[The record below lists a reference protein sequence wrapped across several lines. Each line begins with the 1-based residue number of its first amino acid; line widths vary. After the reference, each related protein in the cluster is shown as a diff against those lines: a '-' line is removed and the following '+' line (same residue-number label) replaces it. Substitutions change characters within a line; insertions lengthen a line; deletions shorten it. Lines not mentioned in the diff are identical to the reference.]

1 MSLSPLRIHQ
11 YFVEE
16 ISCRANPGFKK
27 NTDINSKS
35 FQVCF
40 ETGDEKDPRK
50 QRIRLTISQE
60 ITEDGNEPFAFKVVL
75 VGFFEVVKEFFDSQG
90 AEKTQQL
97 INVNGP
103 ALLYSAGRELLAMI
117 SGRGPYPDK
126 SLDIHLPSI
135 TFLDFKPMKKTETEP
150 AQGKKGKTIKRGK
163 TAKAS

>member
-11 YFVEE
+11 YFIEE
-16 ISCRANPGFKK
+16 FSCKANPGFKK
-27 NTDINSKS
+27 NTNTNSKS

-75 VGFFEVVKEFFDSQG
+75 VGFFEVVKEFFDNQG
-90 AEKTQQL
+90 TEKTQQL

-103 ALLYSAGRELLAMI
+103 ALLYSAGRELLALI
-117 SGRGPYPDK
+117 TGRGPYPDK
-126 SLDIHLPSI
+126 SLDILLPSI
-135 TFLDFKPMKKTETEP
+135 TFLHFKPMKKAEEEP
-150 AQGKKGKTIKRGK
+150 EKEKKGKVNKKSKR
-163 TAKAS
+163 